1 MFNEKSIL
9 VLCVSWLSLVDRLL
23 LLAQGQ
29 TLRKQVLCSPL
40 LLSRDCRIGVYEKW
54 RFSSIIN
61 SGENV
66 EALAKKEIVFRR
78 CVVMLREMKRMAEK
92 HYYCLQRALNL
103 FFIFS
108 CLEA

>member
-23 LLAQGQ
+23 FLAQGQ
-29 TLRKQVLCSPL
+29 TLHKQVLCSPL

-66 EALAKKEIVFRR
+66 EVLAKKDCFQ
-78 CVVMLREMKRMAEK
+78 EMCSYAERNEK
-92 HYYCLQRALNL
+92 NGRKTLLL
-103 FFIFS
+103 F
-108 CLEA
+108 AANT